1 MNKKELVDTLAEKF
15 NLPKTTT
22 NDLVKTFFDTISEAL
37 EAGEKVAI
45 HGFGTFE
52 MSSRA
57 ARKGRNP
64 QTGETLEIKASKK
77 PRFKPGKALKD
88 ALN

>member
-22 NDLVKTFFDTISEAL
+22 NDLVKTFFDTIIEAL
-37 EAGEKVAI
+37 EAGEKVSI

-52 MSSRA
+52 ISSRA

-64 QTGETLEIKASKK
+64 KTGEIFEIKASKK
-77 PRFKPGKALKD
+77 PRFKPAKALKD